1 MRKNLN
7 KIVAFAICMSV
18 ISGSA
23 IPVMADTTSEIQNTS
38 TVNNNVLTLNEAFE
52 SAKAKSNTL
61 AILDK
66 NIQLMQTTNSIV
78 DKINDV
84 KKNDNDYIDDKSK
97 LSLDQLEQ
105 KRSFQIDK
113 LKYDVTKAYNSM
125 IISSKNINKLKKDI
139 DLQKKEIE
147 QAKLKR
153 SLGLTTDINIDKVE
167 LDLQNNQ
174 NTLANQENVF
184 NDDKYNFQV
193 LTGKDVNKYVLEDN
207 IKYEKFELS
216 GDLNEYLDSVIEE
229 FTTYSEQL
237 NELEREHWND
247 DDYKVTNSD
256 VHDAYV
262 KYEETTSAN
271 NKLPDL
277 KFDEE
282 DSLETQAEK
291 IKQYIGA
298 LNKYQDS
305 TTNYLTVLNNRMTYL
320 QSKSA
325 AETTEIQLNEAKDIY
340 KKNLRTL
347 YTNLINIEKNIELI
361 QAKAEL
367 QNKQLRINKVNYDLG
382 LITKLSYDKSVNE
395 CETLNNQLLVV
406 IDNHNNLKAQLE
418 KPWLV
423 LQ

>member
-277 KFDEE
+277 KFDEK